1 MCLVFKLD
9 RFSRNTEDTAH
20 FTRILRE
27 KYCLLKALNFED
39 QGTPESKLFL
49 TMMSAVSQFHAQNSA
64 KLSIDGTKQ
73 KVLQHKCVG
82 ALPFGLTTSKQQNNT
97 NEVGAS
103 NIVIDEQ
110 KSKIVKEIFTK
121 YSEGMSLTD
130 LTEYLEKRGYRNNNG
145 NYFSRHQLYNM
156 LRNKRYNG
164 TYIYADKSRKRKRKY
179 DNGVVKPKY
188 YEKNNAIPK
197 IIDDDLFN
205 MVQMIIKSKENSR
218 DVSTSISS
226 YLLSGRLVC
235 KCCGS
240 KLVGDSGTSGRN
252 HTKYRY
258 YTCPNYKSKKN
269 KCTTKKINADYL
281 ESAIKR
287 LVSTISNIL
296 VETQKIKIKTDIKK
310 KLIKSSNE
318 IANLKKDIIRK
329 ETQIGKLVLRC
340 IDDEQRCS
348 IYEKQIDKFTKE
360 VEDMKLNLEVLEIEY
375 NLEKDDLE
383 GTIDQMKLSYEELFN
398 NATYTKTLISNLIK
412 EIKCDNE
419 NINIILNLKDE

>member
-1 MCLVFKLD
+1 MNLTQYETDSLETFYNFVNLKNKSNENLKKIRVCLYLRKSQEDEKDNSLNLQKTEIDKFICKLNTEFKDKYQFFYDENDVFAEDNRSGIATSHREEFNRMIDFINDNPGYYGMCLVFKLD

-269 KCTTKKINADYL
+269 KIDG
-281 ESAIKR
+281 IK
-287 LVSTISNIL
+287 
-296 VETQKIKIKTDIKK
+296 
-310 KLIKSSNE
+310 
-318 IANLKKDIIRK
+318 
-329 ETQIGKLVLRC
+329 
-340 IDDEQRCS
+340 
-348 IYEKQIDKFTKE
+348 YF
-360 VEDMKLNLEVLEIEY
+360 
-375 NLEKDDLE
+375 
-383 GTIDQMKLSYEELFN
+383 
-398 NATYTKTLISNLIK
+398 
-412 EIKCDNE
+412 
-419 NINIILNLKDE
+419 